1 MTEQQQSD
9 LLHDE
14 VQAGTTTGLASPSV
28 DVTSSRQNSLWSDA
42 WAQLRRSV
50 MFWTGAV
57 LGLIFVLMA
66 VFPSLFARGIDP
78 RDCDLSNSKGTPT
91 GAHWLGDDPQGCGHL
106 AKGGY
111 RGGDALLVG
120 FPRGVGVV
128 VLRGVGGGV

>member
-14 VQAGTTTGLASPSV
+14 VRAGTTTGLASPSV

-50 MFWTGAV
+50 IFWTGAV

-66 VFPSLFARGIDP
+66 AVPSLFARGLDP
-78 RDCDLSNSKGTPT
+78 PDCDLSNSKGAPT
-91 GAHWLGDDPQGCGHL
+91 RAHRVGAPPQ
-106 AKGGY
+106 
-111 RGGDALLVG
+111 
-120 FPRGVGVV
+120 
-128 VLRGVGGGV
+128 